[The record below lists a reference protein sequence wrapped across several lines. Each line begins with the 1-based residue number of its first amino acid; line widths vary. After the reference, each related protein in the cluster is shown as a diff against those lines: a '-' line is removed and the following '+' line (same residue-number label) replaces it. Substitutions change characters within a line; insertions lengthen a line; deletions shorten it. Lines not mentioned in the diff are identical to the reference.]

1 MPQRHMVSHST
12 AILVLVSLF
21 ASGSFG
27 RTSVATSATPPPL
40 YSVGPTTDY
49 KVAFPNS
56 SDVLRFRRGERYNIS
71 DSTLPELGEDS
82 EVGLAELPLTHSK
95 KDPMPFDTSDA
106 VVVGTVTAGQSY
118 LSNDRR
124 DIYSEFKVKLG
135 EIIQNSDAVYLRAND
150 SIDIQRKGGAIRLP
164 SGKVLTRAVLADSMP
179 QIGSRYLLFLKYDQ
193 STQDYAVL
201 NGYQLAGN
209 EVYRL
214 DDLSW
219 NDSRYPELVHPLR
232 SEGVSEY
239 HFLADVKSTM
249 LSQKGRAN

>member
-27 RTSVATSATPPPL
+27 QTSLATSATAPPL
-40 YSVGPTTDY
+40 YCLGPTTDY

-95 KDPMPFDTSDA
+95 KAPMPFDTRDV

-135 EIIQNSDAVYLRAND
+135 EIIQNCSTLRA
-150 SIDIQRKGGAIRLP
+150 P
-164 SGKVLTRAVLADSMP
+164 
-179 QIGSRYLLFLKYDQ
+179 
-193 STQDYAVL
+193 
-201 NGYQLAGN
+201 
-209 EVYRL
+209 
-214 DDLSW
+214 
-219 NDSRYPELVHPLR
+219 
-232 SEGVSEY
+232 
-239 HFLADVKSTM
+239 
-249 LSQKGRAN
+249 